1 MLGQV
6 IEPTAVSFALI
17 FLFVKLA
24 SYLHQAFQKDHG
36 GSLKGFSH
44 ASAAISPPNLRSQ
57 IPYIGHIIGYMRQ
70 GNDYFSN
77 LCLRLSNKR
86 PIFTLNMAGIQLVMV
101 QPELRRHLP
110 KTKHLQLNHLVATM
124 FRRSLSFG
132 DHSCSLLKEEFDLSR
147 GFGADISRI
156 FRGEFIPNLNLRKYI
171 DRLDS
176 HFETSIDTLQE
187 QGSGTLRVEEWV
199 FSTFVGAL
207 GKALW
212 DDHAGEGPFA
222 DAAFLADMRIM
233 LLNIR
238 QLNSPLSFLLNP
250 RAVSARKSIRKALQD
265 DASQTSHLEDSFLGR
280 LRAACAA
287 HGARE
292 EDWTD
297 YQLLLIAGAGPN
309 VTAASTWMI
318 HHLLACPEWLALVRE
333 EVDSFVG
340 TEESHIDL
348 ADVPSKCPRLLAT
361 WHEVLR
367 YHGGMA
373 ICRYVQED
381 TTLGEDWRLQK
392 GSYLMTPLRPHHVD
406 PQVWGPTAVAFDP
419 SRFLKADGGVDES
432 QRKKMRMFGLFG
444 SLCPGRFLAVNTAM
458 AFVIRFISSV
468 ELHTL
473 DGCQHSVPTESVESV
488 AGLPTPAWD
497 MEVGWTK
504 REEIARSVRFCFK
517 K

>member
-6 IEPTAVSFALI
+6 IEPTAVIFALI
-17 FLFVKLA
+17 FLFVQLA
-24 SYLHQAFQKDHG
+24 SYLHQAFQKDDG

-77 LCLRLSNKR
+77 LCLRSSSKW
-86 PIFTLNMAGIQLVMV
+86 PIFTTNMAGIQLVMV

-132 DHSCSLLKEEFDLSR
+132 DHSCSLLKEEFDLSH
-147 GFGADISRI
+147 GFGANISRI
-156 FRGEFIPNLNLRKYI
+156 FREELIPNLNLRKYI
-171 DRLDS
+171 ERLDAY
-176 HFETSIDTLQE
+176 FETSIDTLQE
-187 QGSGTLRVEEWV
+187 EGSGTLRVEEWV
-199 FSTFVGAL
+199 FSTFMGAL

-212 DDHAGEGPFA
+212 DDHASEGPFA
-222 DAAFLADMRIM
+222 DPAFLADMRIM

-238 QLNSPLSFLLNP
+238 QLNSPFSFLFNP
-250 RAVSARKSIRKALQD
+250 RAVSARKSVRKALQD
-265 DASQTSHLEDSFLGR
+265 AASRTSYPEDSFLGR

-318 HHLLACPEWLALVRE
+318 HHLLACPDWLALVRE
-333 EVDSFVG
+333 EVVSFVG
-340 TEESHIDL
+340 TEEGHIDL

-373 ICRYVQED
+373 IGRYIQED
-381 TTLGEDWRLQK
+381 TTLAERWRLQK

-406 PQVWGPTAVAFDP
+406 PQVWGPTAMTFDP
-419 SRFLKADGGVDES
+419 SRFLKADGSVDES

-444 SLCPGRFLAVNTAM
+444 SLCPGRFLAVNMVM

-468 ELHTL
+468 DLHTL
-473 DGCQHSVPTESVESV
+473 DGCQHFVPTESVESV

-497 MEVGWTK
+497 IEVGWTK
-504 REEIARSVRFCFK
+504 REGNARAVRFCFK